1 MTTPVFAAVVYKPGQ
16 SPGQVLTTL
25 TSELKRRGVNV
36 HGLLQETTAADGRDA
51 VDIRTGERTPIKR
64 PTQYERDNKL
74 CSLDIGQLTQAT
86 AVLRHALQ
94 TGADVVIVE
103 RFGKAERDGDGL
115 ADDLL
120 ELMASGVPTLVSV
133 PEEALDDWGRFSGG
147 LGAELPCDYDAL
159 LAWWESCQGAQA

>member
-1 MTTPVFAAVVYKPGQ
+1 MTTPVFAALVYKPGQ
-16 SPGQVLTTL
+16 SPGRVLAALATAL
-25 TSELKRRGVNV
+25 ARRGVDV
-36 HGLLQETTAADGRDA
+36 HGLLQEVTPAHGRDA

-64 PTQYERDNKL
+64 PTQYERDNRL
-74 CSLDIGQLTQAT
+74 CSLDIGQLTQT
-86 AVLRHALQ
+86 TSVLRRALENR
-94 TGADVVIVE
+94 AEVVIVE

-133 PEEALDDWGRFSGG
+133 PEEALGDWNRFSGG

-159 LAWWESCQGAQA
+159 LAWWESCRGTRA